1 MFKYRSATKT
11 FRVIC
16 IYFFICLLTELISIP
31 LSINKINNALLG
43 DIFYIIEGLLLIG
56 FYYLSYREKEFLGPA
71 ILIAVAYFLY
81 GLYSTIIDPGPWIYN
96 ANFRAGESLMV
107 QMLSAYSLIRISK
120 EEDIQPL
127 NHPGFWISTGFFIY
141 FFVNISVFITGTV
154 LFEDNN
160 QLMKSTWFIH
170 SYTNM
175 LVNVIFAYGLF
186 CIPTLKHK

>member
-1 MFKYRSATKT
+1 MKTIAYISASFAILPAVVGMFKYRSATKT

-120 EEDIQPL
+120 EEDIIQPL
-127 NHPGFWISTGFFIY
+127 NHDSGILDFNRFLYLFFCQYFSFYYWNGFIWR
-141 FFVNISVFITGTV
+141 
-154 LFEDNN
+154 
-160 QLMKSTWFIH
+160 Q
-170 SYTNM
+170 
-175 LVNVIFAYGLF
+175 
-186 CIPTLKHK
+186 